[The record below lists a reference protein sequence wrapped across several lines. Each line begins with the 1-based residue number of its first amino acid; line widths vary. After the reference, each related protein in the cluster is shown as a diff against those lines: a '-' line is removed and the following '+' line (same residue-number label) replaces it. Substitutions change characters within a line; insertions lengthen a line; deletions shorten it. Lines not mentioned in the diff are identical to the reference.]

1 MLRSQPHQ
9 GAVPSNCAPT
19 TPPPLP
25 GWPHYDDEQIAAVVE
40 VLRSGEV
47 NYWNGEQGRAF
58 EQEFADY
65 VGTPHAVAV
74 ANGTLAL
81 ELALIA
87 LDIPAGTE
95 VIVPCRTFLATASA
109 VVARGCRP
117 VFADVDPHSG
127 NICAETIAPLIT
139 PRTSGIICVHL
150 AGWPCEMDEIR
161 ALADRHGLKVIEDC
175 AQAHGAE
182 YKGFS
187 VGSLGDA
194 AAFSFCTDKIISTGG
209 EGGMLTLSDEAAWKR
224 AWSYKDHGKGWDTVY
239 NTQHPGVFRWLHDS
253 LGSNW
258 RMPEVAS
265 AIGRI
270 QLRRLPWWVATRRQH
285 AATLRATLSQHPA
298 VTIPQPPEHAVHSY
312 YKFYAYLNPAALDEG
327 VCRDE
332 IVRRLQEAGV
342 PAGSGSCSEI
352 YLERAFQEAGLAPA
366 EPCLAA
372 RQLGETSLMFVVHPT
387 LSSEDVAWMGRTV
400 RRVLD
405 EAVGQPQRL
414 RAAA

>member
-1 MLRSQPHQ
+1 MLRPQPTQ
-9 GAVPSNCAPT
+9 GAALSHCASAKPAS
-19 TPPPLP
+19 LA

-40 VLRSGEV
+40 VLRRGEV

-58 EQEFADY
+58 EQEFAEY

-87 LDIPAGTE
+87 LEIPAGSE

-109 VVARGCRP
+109 VVARGCCP

-139 PRTSGIICVHL
+139 PRTSAIICVHL
-150 AGWPCEMDEIR
+150 AGWPCEMDPIR
-161 ALADRHGLKVIEDC
+161 ALADAHGLKVIEDC

-239 NTQHPGVFRWLHDS
+239 NSEHPGVFRWLHDS

-258 RMPEVAS
+258 RLPEVAS

-270 QLRRLPWWVATRRQH
+270 QLRRLPWWVAARQQH

-298 VTIPQPPEHAVHSY
+298 VCIPQPAEHSVHSY
-312 YKFYAYLNPAALDEG
+312 YKFYTYLTPAALAEG
-327 VCRDE
+327 VTRDDV
-332 IVRRLQEAGV
+332 VRRLQAEGV
-342 PAGSGSCSEI
+342 PAGCGSCSEI
-352 YLERAFQEAGLAPA
+352 YLERAIQDAGLAPA
-366 EPCLAA
+366 KPCLAA
-372 RQLGETSLMFVVHPT
+372 RRLGETSLMLVVHPT
-387 LSSEDVAWMGRTV
+387 LSTEDVAWMGRTV
-400 RRVLD
+400 RSVLD
-405 EAVGQPQRL
+405 EIVGLRPTR
-414 RAAA
+414 RAA